1 MLSPLVVPLGPSE
14 GGSGI
19 DVRFPGFG
27 GQERRPGFGEP
38 PTGVGLGVGMTHA
51 ICGGPW
57 VVRSKLK
64 KEGFLS
70 IGKPSPLT
78 CPTIS
83 RCLPFSLSA
92 ERCSMSFSKCCSYRR
107 MADGD
112 EGVGLPPSAPGKGTG
127 WKKRKRELSTLAM
140 VFRVSYRGCLLAG
153 NLIVADEHTIT
164 R

>member
-1 MLSPLVVPLGPSE
+1 MWSPLAGLLDPSE
-14 GGSGI
+14 EGSGI

-38 PTGVGLGVGMTHA
+38 LMGVGLGVGITHS

-57 VVRSKLK
+57 VVRSRLK

-70 IGKPSPLT
+70 IGTASPLT
-78 CPTIS
+78 CPAIS
-83 RCLPFSLSA
+83 HCLPFSLSA
-92 ERCSMSFSKCCSYRR
+92 ERCSRPFSKFCSYRR
-107 MADGD
+107 MVDG
-112 EGVGLPPSAPGKGTG
+112 EVGVGPPRSAPGKGMG

-140 VFRVSYRGCLLAG
+140 VFRVNYRGRLLVG
-153 NLIVADEHTIT
+153 NLIVADEHTIA